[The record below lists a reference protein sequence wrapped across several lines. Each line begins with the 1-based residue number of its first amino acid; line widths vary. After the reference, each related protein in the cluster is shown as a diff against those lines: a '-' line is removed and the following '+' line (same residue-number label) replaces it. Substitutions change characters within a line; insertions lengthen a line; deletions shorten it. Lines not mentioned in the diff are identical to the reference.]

1 MAATVR
7 YGIIGCNGIGETH
20 GTSVNEA
27 EGAELVACAD
37 LVAEIAEE
45 FGAEYGCDPY
55 TDPTEMIQDADLDAV
70 SVCTPSGT
78 HADVAIEAM
87 EAGANVLCEKPL
99 DVYAE
104 RIDRMLDTAD
114 REGVTLAGV
123 FQRRTGPSAQRARE
137 AVADG
142 ELGEMA
148 MGDVQVKWHRTPEY
162 YDSADWRGTREMDGG
177 VLMNQAVHGIDLLQ
191 WLMGGVERVNAVTQ
205 SKARDVEVE
214 TVAAVLV
221 EFENGAVGTI
231 EASTVTYPQHP
242 VIVELNGQEGSIVL
256 EDDDVTE
263 FETTEGEVD
272 VEGED
277 REWGAG
283 HAAVVQDF
291 VDALR
296 EGREPMV
303 PGREARAAVDVI
315 LAAYESAEEGGWV
328 EVGE

>member
-20 GTSVNEA
+20 GTSVQNA
-27 EGAELVACAD
+27 DGAELVACAD
-37 LVAEIAEE
+37 LVEEIAAE
-45 FGAEYGCDPY
+45 FGSEYGCDHY
-55 TDPTEMIQDADLDAV
+55 TDPVEMIEDADLDAV

-78 HADVAIEAM
+78 HADVAIDAM
-87 EAGANVLCEKPL
+87 RAGANVLCEKPL

-114 REGVTLAGV
+114 EEGVTLAGV
-123 FQRRTGPSAQRARE
+123 YQRRTGPSAQRARE
-137 AVADG
+137 AVAEG
-142 ELGEMA
+142 ELGDMA

-162 YDSADWRGTREMDGG
+162 YDRADWRGTREMDGG

-191 WLMGGVERVNAVTQ
+191 WLMGGVDRVNAVCE
-205 SKARDVEVE
+205 SVARDVEVE
-214 TVAAVLV
+214 TVAAILV

-231 EASTVTYPQHP
+231 EASTITYPQHP
-242 VIVELNGQEGSIVL
+242 VVVELNGQEGSIIL
-256 EDDDVTE
+256 EDDDVAE
-263 FETTEGEVD
+263 FETQDGEVD
-272 VEGED
+272 FEPEE

-328 EVGE
+328 EVSA